1 MAEILLYCWQYHT
14 QLWIS
19 ELGVRYI
26 VLQLV
31 NNPIVEC
38 RTTIS
43 KVITDEA
50 TTSRICKHMCRDL
63 ECEKTLDS
71 TLFQYL
77 ILLNVLLRES
87 PVFFRDQVGKVDFFR
102 AVAAGCQRQLCS
114 GDECCED
121 NLPILE
127 EGFKVVE

>member
-1 MAEILLYCWQYHT
+1 MADILLYCWQYHR
-14 QLWIS
+14 QLWLSQLSAQSI
-19 ELGVRYI
+19 I
-26 VLQLV
+26 VLLAKS
-31 NNPIVEC
+31 PIAEC
-38 RTTIS
+38 KVTLS
-43 KVITDEA
+43 KVISDEA
-50 TTSRICKHMCRDL
+50 TAARICKHMCRDL